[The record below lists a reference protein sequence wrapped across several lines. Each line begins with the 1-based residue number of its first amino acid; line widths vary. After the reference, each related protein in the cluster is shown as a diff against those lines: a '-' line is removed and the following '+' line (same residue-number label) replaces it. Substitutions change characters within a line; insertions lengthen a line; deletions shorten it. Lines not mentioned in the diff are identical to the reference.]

1 MSQFIPEQIP
11 TYEQEWEEKA
21 KPKWVAT
28 SPFATFQTV
37 NHHLDLTKPVLHASW
52 KLIKEPGW
60 RKDLEAIMIKA
71 QPTLEDVD
79 LFRRFDLL
87 WDFQKQIEQLPKV
100 TNNRSEKVGS
110 PIHENHMKESQP
122 IPIDMSGARM
132 PSLHDDGSFWTSC
145 ATTRIRN
152 GKEYHVVTE
161 QSGFETRTDG
171 HLRVNGGEINEE
183 SSAILETKVSIRSA
197 ASTMDS
203 RKSANGW
210 QHGYKLNRTK

>member
-1 MSQFIPEQIP
+1 MGCNVSICDFPNYKPSSRSNETSSTRFVFTGSRTSRQP
-11 TYEQEWEEKA
+11 WNEEMH
-21 KPKWVAT
+21 
-28 SPFATFQTV
+28 FD
-37 NHHLDLTKPVLHASW
+37 LDHYRW

-100 TNNRSEKVGS
+100 TNNRSEK
-110 PIHENHMKESQP
+110 
-122 IPIDMSGARM
+122 
-132 PSLHDDGSFWTSC
+132 SC

-210 QHGYKLNRTK
+210 QHGYKLNRTN